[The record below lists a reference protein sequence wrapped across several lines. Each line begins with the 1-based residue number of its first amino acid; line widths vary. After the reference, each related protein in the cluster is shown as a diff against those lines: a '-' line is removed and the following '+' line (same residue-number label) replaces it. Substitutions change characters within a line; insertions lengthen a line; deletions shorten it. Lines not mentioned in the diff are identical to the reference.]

1 MGYGGE
7 KDLIE
12 GEGLLG
18 GTGQAKMA
26 EVRWV
31 EGAAEEG
38 YAHGGH
44 GDMVAGRNRL
54 PGLRIETWGTRAG
67 FDLGLVGFLL
77 CDI

>member
-18 GTGQAKMA
+18 GAGQAKMA

-38 YAHGGH
+38 YAHG
-44 GDMVAGRNRL
+44 DMVAG
-54 PGLRIETWGTRAG
+54 GIGHGAG
-67 FDLGLVGFLL
+67 W
-77 CDI
+77 